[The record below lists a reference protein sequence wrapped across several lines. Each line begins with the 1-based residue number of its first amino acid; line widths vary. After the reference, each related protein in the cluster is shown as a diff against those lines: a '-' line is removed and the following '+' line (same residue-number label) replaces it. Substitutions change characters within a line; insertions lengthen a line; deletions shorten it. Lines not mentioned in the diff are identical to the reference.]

1 MTEQQAWLA
10 LARTPRL
17 STALALALVERFGSA
32 AAALDAGA
40 TAWRQSGATPAVISG
55 LQAPDH
61 DGIALD
67 HAWLEAAP
75 DDHHFIPWADAR
87 YPALLREIDSPPLGL
102 FVNGDPDVLSVP
114 QLSVVGS
121 RNPTSGGRQTAR
133 EFSRH
138 LAARGLTI
146 TSGLALGVDAAA
158 HEGALEADGLTIAVT
173 ATGPDRIYPARNRSL
188 AHRVARRGA
197 VVTEFPCGTPARA
210 GHFPRRNRIISGL
223 ATGTLVVEASPR
235 SGSLITARCA
245 LEQGREVFAIPGSIH
260 NPLARGCHLL
270 IREGSA
276 KLVEQADE
284 ILEEIG
290 AMLNPLSGTAP
301 GDGARTSESDESGLD
316 DDHRRVLE
324 AVGHDPVPLE
334 TVLQRTALTPDVVS
348 SILLVLE
355 LSGRIEAMPGGRY
368 ARAGRNE

>member
-10 LARTPRL
+10 LLRTPRL
-17 STALALALVERFGSA
+17 STALALALVERFGTA
-32 AAALDAGA
+32 TAALNAGA
-40 TAWRQSGATPAVISG
+40 SAWRQSGATPAVIEG
-55 LQAPDH
+55 LQTPDH
-61 DGIALD
+61 DGVALD
-67 HAWLEAAP
+67 QAWLEAAP
-75 DDHHFIPWADAR
+75 DDHHFIPWTDAR
-87 YPALLREIDSPPLGL
+87 YPAVLRQIECPPLGL

-114 QLSVVGS
+114 QLAVVGS

-138 LAARGLTI
+138 LAARGLTV

-173 ATGPDRIYPARNRSL
+173 ATGPDRVYPARNRSL
-188 AHRVARRGA
+188 AHRVTRAGT
-197 VVTEFPCGTPARA
+197 VVTEFPCGTPARP

-284 ILEEIG
+284 ILEEIP
-290 AMLNPLSGTAP
+290 AMLTPLSGTQPAGGSP
-301 GDGARTSESDESGLD
+301 GDATGEHDLD
-316 DDHRRVLE
+316 DEHRRVLD

-348 SILLVLE
+348 SILLLLE

>member
-10 LARTPRL
+10 LVRTPRL

-32 AAALDAGA
+32 AATMDAGA
-40 TAWRQSGATPAVISG
+40 AAWRQSGATPAVIDG

-61 DGIALD
+61 DGVALD
-67 HAWLEAAP
+67 QAWLEAAP
-75 DDHHFIPWADAR
+75 EHHFIPWSDAR
-87 YPALLREIDSPPLGL
+87 YPALLQQIDSPPLAL
-102 FVNGDPDVLSVP
+102 FVNGDPDVLAMP
-114 QLSVVGS
+114 QLAVVGS

-146 TSGLALGVDAAA
+146 ASGLALGVDAAA
-158 HEGALEADGLTIAVT
+158 HEGALEADGLTVAVT
-173 ATGPDRIYPARNRSL
+173 ATGPDRVYPARNRSL
-188 AHRVARRGA
+188 AHRITATGA
-197 VVTEFPCGTPARA
+197 VITEFPCGTPARA

-235 SGSLITARCA
+235 SGSLITARYA

-284 ILEEIG
+284 ILEEIPALLGPAPAAAPAG
-290 AMLNPLSGTAP
+290 ASHRGQAEER
-301 GDGARTSESDESGLD
+301 ALD
-316 DDHRRVLE
+316 DEHRRVLE

-348 SILLVLE
+348 SILLLLE

-368 ARAGRNE
+368 ARAGRDE

>member
-158 HEGALEADGLTIAVT
+158 HEGALEADGLTIAVA

-188 AHRVARRGA
+188 AHRVARSGA

-348 SILLVLE
+348 SILLLLE